1 MKQAQIMIEGALIA
15 GLFIVILLASVY
27 IPVLIIIGFFIW
39 PLPMMYFCSKYGFQK
54 SIIPFVVSAL
64 LAFLFT
70 SVITAV
76 MAIYMLIM
84 GIVMGSALFH
94 KRSAF
99 VTLAFGVLSNLILL
113 IVVYFILIVV
123 FNFSPLNFFVNQF
136 NQDLDTYMHFMPQSK
151 ITEEEKDSVALLKN
165 NLQHMVTVLAPAILV
180 SISVIWAFIIE
191 LISTP
196 FLKRLRVP
204 YPKWAP
210 LREWRFPRSII
221 WYYLLSVIII
231 VFMGHSQ
238 GSMLYVMSHNVFY
251 LLEIILAIQGISFI
265 FFFCY
270 SKDLNISIPIIITI
284 VGFMVPWLLYLLRI
298 LGIIDLGFDL
308 RKQGRKS

>member
-1 MKQAQIMIEGALIA
+1 MKQTQIIIEGALTA

-27 IPVLIIIGFFIW
+27 IPALIIIGFFIW

-54 SIIPFVVSAL
+54 GVTPFLIATL

-70 SVITAV
+70 NIITAV
-76 MAIYMLIM
+76 VAVYMLIM
-84 GIVMGSALFH
+84 GIVIGSALFH

-99 VTLAFGVLSNLILL
+99 VTLAFGALSNLILF
-113 IVVYFILIVV
+113 IGVYFILTVV
-123 FNFSPLNFFVNQF
+123 FNFSPLNFFIDQF
-136 NQDLDTYMHFMPQSK
+136 NQALDTSMHLIPQSM
-151 ITEEEKDSVALLKN
+151 ITGEEKDSVVLLKN
-165 NLQHMVTVLAPAILV
+165 NLQQTVTVLAPALLV
-180 SISVIWAFIIE
+180 SISVMWAFIIE
-191 LISTP
+191 LIGTP

-204 YPKWAP
+204 YPRWLP

-221 WYYLLSVIII
+221 WYYLLSVVIIM
-231 VFMGHSQ
+231 FMGHSQ
-238 GSMLYVMSHNVFY
+238 GSMLYVMSNNVFY
-251 LLEIILAIQGISFI
+251 LLEIILAIQGTSFI

-270 SKDLNISIPIIITI
+270 SKNLNISIPIIITI
-284 VGFMVPWLLYLLRI
+284 AGFIVPWLLYLLRI